1 MQTAAQNFAMQR
13 IYKSIVMADE
23 IEEFEY
29 EEALTRYELVMIAAT
44 ALDSM
49 AAMDYGIMSQV
60 QQRRREQVIRKSM
73 RIIHYVIEEIYDETF
88 EDPPIEANNPVSN

>member
-1 MQTAAQNFAMQR
+1 MQKAAQNFAMQR

-23 IEEFEY
+23 VEEFEY

-73 RIIHYVIEEIYDETF
+73 RIIHSVIEEIYDETF
-88 EDPPIEANNPVSN
+88 EDPPIEANNTISN